1 MQFELLISLISLMLV
16 ATLFIYVYRV
26 SRRLGLLLQAV
37 KGRTIAKMLTALK
50 SGGRRR
56 KRYMIF
62 ELVSSKEVS
71 AGLLEYEVRAAFRK
85 LFGEVHLARAALS
98 IQYFNNQLNIGVIK
112 YSHTYKYKVLA
123 ALGVTKR
130 IGDAKVMVIPLRT
143 TGSLRRA
150 LKYIKKKE
158 AGMVR

>member
-16 ATLFIYVYRV
+16 VTLFIYVYRV
-26 SRRLGLLLQAV
+26 SRKLGLLLQAV
-37 KGRTIAKMLTALK
+37 RGRTIAKMLATLK

-56 KRYMIF
+56 KRYMVF

-71 AGLLEYEVRAAFRK
+71 AGLLEYEVRSAFKK

-112 YSHTYKYKVLA
+112 YSHTYRYKVLA
-123 ALGVTKR
+123 ALGVTR
-130 IGDAKVMVIPLRT
+130 RVGDAKVMVIPLRT

-150 LKYIKKKE
+150 LRYVKKME
-158 AGMVR
+158 VGVVR